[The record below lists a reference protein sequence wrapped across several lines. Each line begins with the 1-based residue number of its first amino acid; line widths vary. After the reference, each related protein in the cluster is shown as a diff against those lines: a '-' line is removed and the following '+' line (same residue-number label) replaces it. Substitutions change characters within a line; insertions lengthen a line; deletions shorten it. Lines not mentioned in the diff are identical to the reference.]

1 MTARR
6 ALPWLAFLAACAT
19 PAGDTGSPSV
29 DSDNREDSAPVVCTP
44 EPPEQVLPSAD
55 RVIDDLQAWEG
66 AEAWPDGC
74 VLGFG
79 SWDEVVRRPDG
90 TDSLVADVYCSRGFG
105 NILVVDVAAA
115 EFTAAYSVP
124 TPAAGNVGWDAN
136 VDGDG
141 WLHVSGLSG
150 VGFAADNAWT
160 YDERTPDTFGS
171 IALGPD
177 LSWFGTAWMGERL
190 FVLGM
195 APTTD
200 ARGAFRFL
208 PDTLEPQTLNNAEAY
223 FPDWYSAADV
233 GDVDGDGLDDLVAYV
248 RSDSGGA
255 VLVSSADAM
264 AGPDGLPAA
273 FAKPAL
279 VDWKFFDGSRPVGD
293 QDGDGLGD
301 LALVEGL
308 AVGHQPE
315 SPTVLHL
322 FGGAGPERIAEVIGL
337 TGLDGKLAYIDGDI
351 GPPTLLL
358 EDRGSGQR
366 LLRGPLCGTVE
377 ASAATT
383 TLSVPEGRVS
393 MGWVGG
399 PNYVGQFTAAAE
411 DMYDLRAALYIWE

>member
-136 VDGDG
+136 VDGDC

-208 PDTLEPQTLNNAEAY
+208 PDTREPQTLNNAEAY

-233 GDVDGDGLDDLVAYV
+233 GDADGDGLDDLVAYV

-293 QDGDGLGD
+293 QDGDGHADGQDQAVVAGCRQQRIHRRFVEDRDADVGELGGD
-301 LALVEGL
+301 QQDDGDDNAGAQFQLALRPEERQQDAQRADVVALTLGYRWL
-308 AVGHQPE
+308 SQASQGYSQPLGAVFRE
-315 SPTVLHL
+315 SM
-322 FGGAGPERIAEVIGL
+322 RS
-337 TGLDGKLAYIDGDI
+337 
-351 GPPTLLL
+351 
-358 EDRGSGQR
+358 R
-366 LLRGPLCGTVE
+366 
-377 ASAATT
+377 
-383 TLSVPEGRVS
+383 
-393 MGWVGG
+393 
-399 PNYVGQFTAAAE
+399 TAQ
-411 DMYDLRAALYIWE
+411 I